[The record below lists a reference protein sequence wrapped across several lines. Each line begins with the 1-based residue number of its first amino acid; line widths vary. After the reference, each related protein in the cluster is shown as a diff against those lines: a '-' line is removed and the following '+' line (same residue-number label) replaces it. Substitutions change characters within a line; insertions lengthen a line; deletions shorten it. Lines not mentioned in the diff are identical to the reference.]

1 MANVGD
7 VRTRAQLFTTGLL
20 EGSLPGILRYRG
32 RVIGDA
38 SPAAAEVFLDAQE
51 NSRIYIPD
59 SSVISVQLVG
69 SAWNVTDGSAPTSA
83 FIFGVFKRQSDTVSI
98 APTNLRAADG
108 NPITEYVGET
118 GGAFA
123 LSVDDTNK
131 AIRVLFTATAND
143 TYEVA
148 ATVIYS
154 FAAAE
159 LKGPNFFSV
168 TN

>member
-7 VRTRAQLFTTGLL
+7 VRTRAELFTDCLL
-20 EGSLPGILRYRG
+20 EGSLPGVLRYRG
-32 RVIGDA
+32 QVIGDA
-38 SPAAAEVFLDAQE
+38 SPAAAELFLNGEED
-51 NSRIYIPD
+51 SRIYIPD

-69 SAWNVTDGSAPTSA
+69 SAWNVSDNSAPTSA
-83 FIFGVFKRQSDTVSI
+83 FIFGVFKRQSGTVSI
-98 APTNLRAADG
+98 APTNLRSTDG

-154 FAAAE
+154 FAAAD
-159 LKGPNFFSV
+159 LRGPNFFSV